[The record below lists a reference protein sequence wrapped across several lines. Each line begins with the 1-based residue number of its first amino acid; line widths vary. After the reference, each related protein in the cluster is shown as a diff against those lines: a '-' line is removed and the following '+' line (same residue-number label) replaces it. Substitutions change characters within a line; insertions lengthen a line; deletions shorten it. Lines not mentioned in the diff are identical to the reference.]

1 MEFIICV
8 SIQYILE
15 LIMILKDVEREL
27 TQFFSAKFPD
37 VNVKLFKT
45 DPDLD
50 DVIIFKSSFDDGNK
64 FISFAI
70 HDNFIHEISVSHR
83 NLENVH
89 KLFSLNKLK
98 VDAFNIIPVFLN
110 LLPTNSNFNR
120 VFTLFNS
127 INQKKIFRFYKS
139 GLSYILPCITVDHG
153 FARLTSVLE
162 ETYCQF
168 HLENSFKLS
177 RNGKFL
183 PVPIIRVFVDQN
195 NEQVFAFNLYDQQVY
210 KVKKKLFYF
219 EDFFEAAELFDVDYH
234 GDILVDEYI
243 DQQVINYL
251 IDDKAIRESL
261 IILPREDLKAK
272 IDLISMYII

>member
-45 DPDLD
+45 NPDID
-50 DVIIFKSSFDDGNK
+50 DAIMFKSSFTDGNK
-64 FISFAI
+64 FISFTI
-70 HDNFIHEISVSHR
+70 RDNSINEIKVSHR
-83 NLENVH
+83 NLENAH

-98 VDAFNIIPVFLN
+98 VDAFNIIPVFFN

-139 GLSYILPCITVDHG
+139 GLSYILPCITEDHG
-153 FARLTSVLE
+153 FSRLTSVLE

-168 HLENSFKLS
+168 YLENSFKLS

-183 PVPIIRVFVDQN
+183 PIPMIRIFEHQN
-195 NEQVFAFNLYDQQVY
+195 NEQVFAFNIYDQQIY

-234 GDILVDEYI
+234 VDILVDEYLDDHILNNI
-243 DQQVINYL
+243 DENDSVRQ
-251 IDDKAIRESL
+251 SL
-261 IILPREDLKAK
+261 ISLPREDLKAK
-272 IDLISMYII
+272 IDLLSMYMI